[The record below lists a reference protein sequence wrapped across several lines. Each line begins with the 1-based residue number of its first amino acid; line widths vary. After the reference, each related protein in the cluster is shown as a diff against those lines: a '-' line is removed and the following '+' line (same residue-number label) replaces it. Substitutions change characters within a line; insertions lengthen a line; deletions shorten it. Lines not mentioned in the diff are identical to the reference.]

1 VDHRAVRRARGR
13 QPARLIVGRAKPLV
27 MLDQKHAIHPLPPT
41 QSAQHS
47 VTIEQPQSGRE
58 IDAKGC
64 ANVTLST

>member
-1 VDHRAVRRARGR
+1 
-13 QPARLIVGRAKPLV
+13 